1 MRCCISS
8 AAIAVMLALLS
19 ACKPPANPPAA
30 PKKVRVHLTCDVSGR
45 MEPCGCFTGQ
55 LGGLT
60 RLKSLLDADPE
71 PSLRVDAGD
80 AIAGAEDYQII
91 QYRHVL
97 KSFAV
102 LGYHAV
108 NMGRREAALDAAT
121 LTGLAKE
128 STVPMVSANLVDAK
142 TQAPLFRPW
151 VRVEVGGVRYGI
163 IGIIDPTSVGEGRL
177 GSGLTV
183 SDPASAIRA
192 LLPEVQ
198 KGSDVIVLLAFANEE
213 RMQALAAQFFEIQ
226 LVLGGDV
233 PQPSQELGRTNRS
246 LLLATT
252 NQGRAIGF
260 LESPLIEGRLTNPR
274 HSIMM
279 LDVEIALDEG
289 IISMAKAYRAEVR
302 HARLNVDDPGRP
314 GADDVPGVRQSLQ
327 YVGSEAC
334 AACHTSDY
342 ALWKKSGHGHAW
354 ESLVRRESDA
364 DPGCIGC
371 HSVGFGTVSGYRRE
385 FEGRKLVN
393 VGCESCHGPGSRHV
407 TERTSGKEAAFH
419 FRPLGAGSCTE
430 CHHGEFSRPFDYA
443 AFWKVIAHGAK
454 LQPGGATLQITPQQ
468 R

>member
-8 AAIAVMLALLS
+8 AAIVVMLALLS
-19 ACKPPANPPAA
+19 ACKPPAAPPAP
-30 PKKVRVHLTCDVSGR
+30 PKKVRVHLTCDVTGR

-80 AIAGAEDYQII
+80 AIAGVEDYQVI

-97 KSFAV
+97 KSFAM
-102 LGYHAV
+102 LGFHAV
-108 NMGRREAALDAAT
+108 NIGRREAALDAAT
-121 LTGLAKE
+121 LTALAKE
-128 STVPMVSANLVDAK
+128 SPVPFVSANLLDEK
-142 TQAPLFRPW
+142 TQAPLLRPW
-151 VRVEVGGVRYGI
+151 IRVEVGGVRYGI
-163 IGIIDPTSVGEGRL
+163 IGIVDPSSVGEGRL
-177 GSGLTV
+177 GGGLAV
-183 SDPASAIRA
+183 SDPASVIQG

-198 KGSDVIVLLAFANEE
+198 KGSDIVVLLAFANEE
-213 RMQALAAQFFEIQ
+213 RMQAMAAQFFEIQ
-226 LVLGGDV
+226 LILGGDV

-260 LESPLIEGRLTNPR
+260 LESPLLDGKLTSPK
-274 HSIMM
+274 HSILM
-279 LDVEIALDEG
+279 LDVEIPQDEG
-289 IISMAKAYRAEVR
+289 IIAMAKAYRVEVR
-302 HARLNVDDPGRP
+302 QAKLDVDDPGKP

-334 AACHTSDY
+334 ASCHAADY
-342 ALWKKSGHGHAW
+342 AQWQKSGHGHAW

-364 DPGCIGC
+364 DPGCIAC

-385 FEGRKLVN
+385 FAGSKLVH
-393 VGCESCHGPGSRHV
+393 VGCESCHGPGSSHV
-407 TERTSGKEAAFH
+407 MERGSGREPTFH

-454 LQPGGATLQITPQQ
+454 LQPPTGSPPASQ
-468 R
+468 